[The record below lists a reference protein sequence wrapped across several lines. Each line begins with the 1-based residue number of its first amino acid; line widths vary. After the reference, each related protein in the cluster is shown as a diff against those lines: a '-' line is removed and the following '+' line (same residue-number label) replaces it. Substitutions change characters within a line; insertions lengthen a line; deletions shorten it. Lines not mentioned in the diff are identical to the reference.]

1 MNTDHIED
9 TKKAAS
15 TTTEETATAPTK
27 EATSN
32 NKNNIENSQDQEKQ
46 CKIFMGYLYGILKYY
61 YEKKLEACEAV
72 ELITKQLERMGI
84 SV

>member
-1 MNTDHIED
+1 MDTEHIED
-9 TKKAAS
+9 TKKAVS

-32 NKNNIENSQDQEKQ
+32 NKNNIENSQDQERQ
-46 CKIFMGYLYGILKYY
+46 CKIFMGYLYGILKLYF
-61 YEKKLEACEAV
+61 EKKLEAREAV
-72 ELITKQLERMGI
+72 ELITERLKIMGI

>member
-1 MNTDHIED
+1 MNTE
-9 TKKAAS
+9 TQKKAVS

-61 YEKKLEACEAV
+61 YEKELEAHEAV
-72 ELITKQLERMGI
+72 ELIIEQLKRMGI